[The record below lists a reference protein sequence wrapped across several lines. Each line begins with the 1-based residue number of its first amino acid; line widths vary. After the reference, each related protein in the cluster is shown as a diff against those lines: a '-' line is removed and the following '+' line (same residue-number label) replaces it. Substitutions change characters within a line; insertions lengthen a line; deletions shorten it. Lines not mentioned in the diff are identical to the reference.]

1 MKYWKEFVIADP
13 RCPSPS
19 IHPLSQVLLAD
30 LLKYSSYRNLLFF
43 FFFLSRGCL
52 VDSLSSLVKRVP
64 ALSSRQRNNA
74 VSSLSVRT
82 RLIGFSYSLLFFFF
96 FLSSVSTNRSTRL
109 KQILLERDFLS
120 LMNQINAVSKCNYV
134 SVTWFSME
142 ICSLTRKKNLNRT
155 MIISKISLLRN
166 ITNFHSQKFD

>member
-96 FLSSVSTNRSTRL
+96 FYLRYQPIDRRDWSRYYSREISFLWWIKLTLCLSVT
-109 KQILLERDFLS
+109 KFL
-120 LMNQINAVSKCNYV
+120 
-134 SVTWFSME
+134 TWFSME

-155 MIISKISLLRN
+155 MIISKIILLRN